1 MRVEALLIMCG
12 WATALYFGGLIV
24 TALLP
29 DRALQRVVPV
39 GVLAL
44 LVAITGAYLTIYRF
58 RLEEPFLSTVA
69 MFIAGLA
76 LGVAGAVWHP
86 RRDGEGNPGGPR

>member
-1 MRVEALLIMCG
+1 MSVEALLVMCG
-12 WATALYFGGLIV
+12 WATAVYTGGLLI

-58 RLEEPFLSTVA
+58 RLEEPLLSILA
-69 MFIAGLA
+69 MFVAGLA

-86 RRDGEGNPGGPR
+86 RRDGEVNPGEPR